1 MKKKL
6 TNEEVNRLKN
16 VMEAQEAQRKAE
28 YLREEKEAN
37 IIKEESVS
45 LEDIYDSEVVAT
57 MLSIIN
63 KYMPPYAREFKEVAI
78 KEQHYLQAGHEL
90 FNEGNYQTAMFAYK
104 KALECGNVKYESGKT
119 HFDLNLI
126 LYSISH

>member
-6 TNEEVNRLKN
+6 TNEEVDRLKN
-16 VMEAQEAQRKAE
+16 IMEAQEAKRRAE

-45 LEDIYDSEVVAT
+45 LENTYDSEVVAT

-63 KYMPPYAREFKEVAI
+63 EYMPPAP
-78 KEQHYLQAGHEL
+78 
-90 FNEGNYQTAMFAYK
+90 
-104 KALECGNVKYESGKT
+104 S
-119 HFDLNLI
+119 
-126 LYSISH
+126 S